1 MSGEKVRLSTTFDH
15 LTRRMDRWTSKY
27 FKYGACEVRLS
38 TTFAHLTRRIDRWT
52 SKYFKYG
59 A

>member
-1 MSGEKVRLSTTFDH
+1 
-15 LTRRMDRWTSKY
+15 MDRWTSKY